1 MSPSTLPDFVTA
13 TAARLGIPGVAVG
26 VWADGQEAYAC
37 HGVTSVDNPLP
48 VDEDTLFVLGSVT
61 KTCTAT
67 ALMRLVAEGR
77 VELAAPARRYVPELV
92 LADERAA
99 AQITVLNLLNH
110 TSGLGWGTVTDTGE
124 GDDALAVN
132 VANLAGVE
140 QIAPPGARASYSQ
153 GGYDLAGRIIEKVT
167 GLTYERAVASLL
179 LEPLGMSH
187 SFYSPA
193 DAMTRRFAV
202 GHNPG
207 EDGTLAVARL
217 WKRWRGDNPGAG
229 LASSVADQLR
239 WARFH
244 LGDGRAASG
253 ARILPAGVL
262 RQLREPTVALRGSTL
277 GDAIGIGW
285 FLRDVDGVRTAGHG
299 GSANGQFAEL
309 LTVPE
314 RDFAVVSLANSG
326 PDGIGFN
333 QAVVRWAL
341 ATYLGVT
348 DRDPE
353 PVRYDEAR
361 AAELTGRYDIDVMT
375 LVIAAGDAGDAG
387 DAGLT
392 LEVGIK
398 PEIRA
403 ASDSE
408 MPPDYP
414 PAAIGLLPGDTDEY
428 ILTAGGLKGQRGFFT
443 RDENGTV
450 TGVDLAGRLF
460 TRVTPARPL
469 CLSGRAHAR
478 PDLVHVELFGLR
490 NQLLKRRLGQRAG
503 LLVKHHVVAD
513 DHQRRDGR
521 DLERGRHLG
530 LGLGVD
536 LAEHRVRVPLRS
548 LLEDRPEHP
557 ARPAPCRP
565 EVDENQAAAAH
576 RRVKVLGRQLDRRHC
591 LPPRAWR
598 L

>member
-1 MSPSTLPDFVTA
+1 MAPDTAHLPPGALADFVAA
-13 TAARLGIPGVAVG
+13 TAVQFGIPGVAVG
-26 VWADGQEAYAC
+26 VRADGQEAYAC

-48 VDEDTLFVLGSVT
+48 VDADTLFVLGSVT

-67 ALMRLVAEGR
+67 AMMRLVADGR
-77 VELAAPARRYVPELV
+77 VELDAPVRRYVPELV
-92 LADERAA
+92 LADERTA
-99 AQITVLNLLNH
+99 AQVTVLNLLNH
-110 TSGLGWGTVTDTGE
+110 TSGLGWGTVTDTGA
-124 GDDALAVN
+124 GNDALAVN

-140 QIAPPGARASYSQ
+140 QVAPPGTRASYSQ

-167 GLTYERAVASLL
+167 GLTYERAVAALL

-207 EDGTLAVARL
+207 EDGALAVARL

-229 LASSVADQLR
+229 LASSAADQLR

-244 LGDGRAASG
+244 LGDGRTPSG
-253 ARILPAGVL
+253 ARILPAAVL
-262 RQLREPTVALRGSTL
+262 RQMREPTVALRGSTL

-326 PDGIGFN
+326 PDGIAFN

-341 ATYLGVT
+341 ATYLGVI

-353 PVRYDEAR
+353 PIGYDEAR
-361 AAELTGRYDIDVMT
+361 ARQITGRYDIDVMT
-375 LVIAAGDAGDAG
+375 LVIADGP
-387 DAGLT
+387 AGLT
-392 LEVGIK
+392 LAVGIK

-408 MPPDYP
+408 MPPDYA

-428 ILTAGGLKGQRGFFT
+428 IVTAGGMKGQRGFFT
-443 RDENGTV
+443 RDETGTV
-450 TGVDLAGRLF
+450 AGVDLAGRLF
-460 TRVTPARPL
+460 TRVSPA
-469 CLSGRAHAR
+469 
-478 PDLVHVELFGLR
+478 
-490 NQLLKRRLGQRAG
+490 AG
-503 LLVKHHVVAD
+503 
-513 DHQRRDGR
+513 
-521 DLERGRHLG
+521 
-530 LGLGVD
+530 
-536 LAEHRVRVPLRS
+536 
-548 LLEDRPEHP
+548 
-557 ARPAPCRP
+557 
-565 EVDENQAAAAH
+565 
-576 RRVKVLGRQLDRRHC
+576 
-591 LPPRAWR
+591 
-598 L
+598 

>member
-1 MSPSTLPDFVTA
+1 MSPDTLPDFVA
-13 TAARLGIPGVAVG
+13 AAAARFGIPGVAVG
-26 VWADGQEAYAC
+26 VRADGREAFAC

-48 VDEDTLFVLGSVT
+48 VEQDTLFVLGSVT

-67 ALMRLVAEGR
+67 AMMRLVAAGR
-77 VELAAPARRYVPELV
+77 VELDAPVRRYVPELV
-92 LADERAA
+92 LVDERAA

-140 QIAPPGARASYSQ
+140 QVAPPGSRASYSQ
-153 GGYDLAGRIIEKVT
+153 GGYDLAGRVIEKVT

-179 LEPLGMSH
+179 LKPLGMSH

-207 EDGTLAVARL
+207 EDGRLSVARL

-229 LASSVADQLR
+229 LASSVTDQLR

-244 LGDGRAASG
+244 LGDGRADGGAS
-253 ARILPAGVL
+253 ILPAGVL
-262 RQLREPTVALRGSTL
+262 HQMREPTVALRGSSL

-341 ATYLGVT
+341 AAYLGVT

-353 PVRYDEAR
+353 PARYDEAR
-361 AAELTGRYDIDVMT
+361 AAELAGRYDIDVMT
-375 LVIAAGDAGDAG
+375 LVIAAGE
-387 DAGLT
+387 AGLT

-414 PAAIGLLPGDTDEY
+414 PAAIGLLPGEGDEY
-428 ILTAGGLKGQRGFFT
+428 ILTAGGMKGQRGFFT
-443 RDENGTV
+443 RDENGV
-450 TGVDLAGRLF
+450 IVGVDLAGRLF
-460 TRVTPARPL
+460 GRVPPARPL
-469 CLSGRAHAR
+469 CLRGRAHAG
-478 PDLVHVELFGLR
+478 PDLVHVEFF
-490 NQLLKRRLGQRAG
+490 RL
-503 LLVKHHVVAD
+503 AD
-513 DHQRRDGR
+513 
-521 DLERGRHLG
+521 
-530 LGLGVD
+530 
-536 LAEHRVRVPLRS
+536 
-548 LLEDRPEHP
+548 
-557 ARPAPCRP
+557 
-565 EVDENQAAAAH
+565 
-576 RRVKVLGRQLDRRHC
+576 
-591 LPPRAWR
+591 
-598 L
+598 